1 MYSGTQEEAAEAY
14 DIAAIKFRGVNAVTN
29 FDISRYD
36 VDRIMGS
43 STLLA
48 GDLAR
53 RNKNPESSN
62 GIINNTNNESPSNP
76 PLNHCGETNIISKE
90 SNDNNN
96 NNNALDWNMALHH
109 HYSQSR
115 QKQTGGGGNGGVLDE
130 NFKNSSF
137 SMGVNDLIGV
147 ETLSSNAAGGSAKM
161 MTHFSD
167 ASSLVTSLSC
177 SREDSPTDKNYNN
190 NNSSSSSLPMH
201 LAMPPSSASQ
211 TVNSWISST
220 TQLRPHMPVF
230 AAWTDTT

>member
-96 NNNALDWNMALHH
+96 NALDWNMALHH

-190 NNSSSSSLPMH
+190 NSSSSSLPMH